1 MHARSVCA
9 RRLCLVHSP
18 VLTGTQFL
26 CVCSV
31 IERFYLAIDKQNVIF
46 HQPLQPM
53 EDIIAVPGRGP
64 SDLSFSVCG
73 DMPRGALSAIRG
85 HVAYSSL
92 LNAFKCL
99 TAFCAHKGVCPH
111 NYALTQLR
119 QLYAE
124 FESKSD
130 EEQDFD
136 DVDEENPSSADIN
149 RLPYS
154 LPPPLSF
161 DSQWSAPDPESSHRL
176 YRAVDRRTVRLT
188 FDLTNRT
195 CTCLRAPNADAECD
209 CRHECLSCNAALV
222 STLMHSLDGDLSHAI
237 CLA

>member
-1 MHARSVCA
+1 MLGMCWTMRSPA
-9 RRLCLVHSP
+9 LAF
-18 VLTGTQFL
+18 TDWKTTFL
-26 CVCSV
+26 FAYSV
-31 IERFYLAIDKQNVIF
+31 IERFYLAVDMQNVNLREPF
-46 HQPLQPM
+46 QPL
-53 EDIIAVPGRGP
+53 EEIIAVPGRGP

-130 EEQDFD
+130 DEQDFD
-136 DVDEENPSSADIN
+136 AVDEENPSSTDIN

-154 LPPPLSF
+154 LPLPLSF
-161 DSQWSAPDPESSHRL
+161 DSEWSAPDLETSHRL

-188 FDLTNRT
+188 FDLTNRS
-195 CTCLRAPNADAECD
+195 CTCSRDAECS
-209 CRHECLSCNAALV
+209 CRHECLSCNTALV
-222 STLMHSLDGDLSHAI
+222 STVMHRTDGYLSHAV
-237 CLA
+237 CFA